1 MGKCSVKGLALLL
14 ADFFP
19 VDSSTVFG
27 ICGGEFFF
35 LLRTLK

>member
-14 ADFFP
+14 ADFFLSI
-19 VDSSTVFG
+19 VRRSLEFLAVN
-27 ICGGEFFF
+27 FFF